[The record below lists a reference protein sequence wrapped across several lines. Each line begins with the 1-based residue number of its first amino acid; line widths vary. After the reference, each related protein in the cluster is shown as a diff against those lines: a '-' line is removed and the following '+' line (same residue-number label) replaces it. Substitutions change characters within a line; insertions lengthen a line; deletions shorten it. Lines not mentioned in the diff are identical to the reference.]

1 MNPET
6 YAELDAVAIAQGVR
20 RREYS
25 AVEVAQAAL
34 DRIDS
39 LDDELGAFTVRLGES
54 ALPDAAAID
63 AAVAR
68 GEDVGPLAGV
78 PVSIKD
84 FVWMRGVLATNG
96 SLALRDFV
104 PDVDCVPVARL
115 RQAGATIVGKTNNPE
130 FCYRGYTDNALWGLT
145 RNPWNLERTPGGSS
159 GGAGASVAAG
169 MTPLAIGTDGGGS
182 VRIPASYC
190 GLVGVKPTFGLVP
203 KEPGFPGWKTLS
215 IIGPLTRTVRDAALM
230 LAVIAGVDPGDDMSY
245 PGGDRD
251 FAGSV
256 ALGAADAP
264 VALNGLRVAY
274 SADGGF
280 AAVDPDVRR
289 VFAGAVERFA
299 ARTGTAP
306 VEAYPAV
313 SDPIALWELISG
325 VEGFASEGPL
335 LAEHEAEMTP
345 GTADM
350 IRAGDLPAVSYVN
363 AMHERGRYTTAWSEF
378 FEEYDLLLSP
388 TMQST
393 AFAVGLDGPE
403 VIDGRR
409 FAPGDG
415 AWANLVLAANL
426 TGQPAVTVPCGRGDD
441 GLPIGL
447 EITARRFEDAL
458 ALRAAAAWE
467 TVAPWPLLA
476 PGVAKN
482 GGYHDQ
488 NPPRL
493 RWWARARG
501 SRLAR

>member
-1 MNPET
+1 VT
-6 YAELDAVAIAQGVR
+6 DDYAELDAVAIAQAVG
-20 RREYS
+20 RRERS
-25 AVEVAQAAL
+25 AVEVAEAALARIAAL
-34 DRIDS
+34 DG
-39 LDDELGAFTVRLGES
+39 ELGAFTVTLAEA
-54 ALPDAAAID
+54 ALDTAQATD

-68 GEDVGPLAGV
+68 GEKAGSLAGV

-84 FVWMRGVLATNG
+84 VVWMRGAPATNG

-115 RQAGATIVGKTNNPE
+115 REAGATIVGKTNNPE

-145 RNPWNLERTPGGSS
+145 RNPWNPERTPGGSS

-190 GLVGVKPTFGLVP
+190 GLVGVKPTFGVVP

-230 LAVIAGVDPGDDMSY
+230 LGVIAGVDPGDDMSY
-245 PGGDRD
+245 IGGDRD
-251 FAGSV
+251 FVAAAG
-256 ALGAADAP
+256 AGAGD
-264 VALNGLRVAY
+264 LRGLRIAY

-280 AAVDPDVRR
+280 AAVDVDARR
-289 VFAGAVERFA
+289 AFADAVERFA
-299 ARTGTAP
+299 AATGVTP

-313 SDPIALWELISG
+313 GDPMALWELIAAA
-325 VEGFASEGPL
+325 EGFASEGPL

-345 GTADM
+345 GTADI
-350 IRAGDLPAVSYVN
+350 IRAGDIPAVTYIN
-363 AMHERGRYTTAWSEF
+363 AMHERGRYTSAWSEF
-378 FEEYDLLLSP
+378 FDTYDLLLSP

-403 VIDGRR
+403 VIEGRR
-409 FAPGDG
+409 FAPDDG
-415 AWANLVLAANL
+415 SWASLVVAANL
-426 TGQPAVTVPCGRGDD
+426 TGQPAVTVPCGLGDD

-447 EITARRFEDAL
+447 QITARRFEDAL

-467 TVAPWPLLA
+467 AVAPWPRLA
-476 PGVAKN
+476 P
-482 GGYHDQ
+482 
-488 NPPRL
+488 PF
-493 RWWARARG
+493 RG
-501 SRLAR
+501 E

>member
-1 MNPET
+1 VTPEV
-6 YAELDAVAIAQGVR
+6 YAELDGMAVAEAVR
-20 RREYS
+20 RREHS
-25 AVEVAQAAL
+25 AVEVAEAALARIAAL
-34 DRIDS
+34 DG
-39 LDDELGAFTVRLGES
+39 ELGAFTVTLAEA
-54 ALPDAAAID
+54 ALDTAQATD

-68 GEDVGPLAGV
+68 GEEVGPLAGV

-84 FVWMRGVLATNG
+84 VVWMRGAPATNG

-115 RQAGATIVGKTNNPE
+115 REAGATIVGKTNNPE

-145 RNPWNLERTPGGSS
+145 RSPWNPERTPGGSS

-230 LAVIAGVDPGDDMSY
+230 LGVIAGVDPGDDMSY
-245 PGGDRD
+245 IGGDRD
-251 FAGSV
+251 FV
-256 ALGAADAP
+256 GAVTAHD
-264 VALNGLRVAY
+264 LSSLRVAY

-280 AAVDPDVRR
+280 AAVDPVVRR
-289 VFAGAVERFA
+289 AFADAVERFA
-299 ARTGTAP
+299 AATGVTP
-306 VEAYPAV
+306 VEAHPALG
-313 SDPIALWELISG
+313 DPMALWELIAG
-325 VEGFASEGPL
+325 AEGFASEGPL

-345 GTADM
+345 GTADI
-350 IRAGDLPAVSYVN
+350 IRAGDIPAVTYIN
-363 AMHERGRYTTAWSEF
+363 GMHERGRYTAAWSEF
-378 FEEYDLLLSP
+378 FETYDLLLSP

-403 VIDGRR
+403 VIEGRR
-409 FAPGDG
+409 FAPDDG
-415 AWANLVLAANL
+415 SWASLVVAANL
-426 TGQPAVTVPCGRGDD
+426 TGQPAVTVPCGLGDD

-447 EITARRFEDAL
+447 QITARRFEDAL

-467 TVAPWPLLA
+467 AVAPWPRLA
-476 PGVAKN
+476 PA
-482 GGYHDQ
+482 Y
-488 NPPRL
+488 R
-493 RWWARARG
+493 
-501 SRLAR
+501 SE

>member
-1 MNPET
+1 VNPAA
-6 YAELDAVAIAQGVR
+6 YAELDAVAIAHAVR
-20 RREYS
+20 GRECS
-25 AVEVAQAAL
+25 AAEVARAAL
-34 DRIDS
+34 ERIEA
-39 LDDELGAFTVRLGES
+39 LDGELGAFTVTLAES
-54 ALPDAAAID
+54 ALAAAD
-63 AAVAR
+63 AVDGAVAR
-68 GEDVGPLAGV
+68 GDDVGPLAGV

-84 FVWMRGVLATNG
+84 VVWMRGALSTNG

-104 PDVDCVPVARL
+104 PDRDCVPVARL
-115 RQAGATIVGKTNNPE
+115 RAAGATIVGKTNNPE

-145 RNPWNLERTPGGSS
+145 RNPWNRERTPGGSS

-215 IIGPLTRTVRDAALM
+215 IIGPLSRTVRDAALM
-230 LAVIAGVDPGDDMSY
+230 LSVMAGVDPGDDMSY

-251 FAGSV
+251 FVAAVAAGAHGDLS
-256 ALGAADAP
+256 
-264 VALNGLRVAY
+264 GLRVAY

-289 VFAGAVERFA
+289 GFAGAVERFA
-299 ARTGTAP
+299 AATGVTP
-306 VEAYPAV
+306 TEAYPDTG
-313 SDPIALWELISG
+313 DPTALWELIAG

-335 LAEHEAEMTP
+335 LADYEALMTA

-350 IRAGDLPAVSYVN
+350 IRAGDLPAVTYIN
-363 AMHERGRYTTAWSEF
+363 AMHERGRYTAAWSEF

-388 TMQST
+388 TMQAT

-403 VIDGRR
+403 VIEGRR
-409 FAPGDG
+409 FAPEDG
-415 AWANLVLAANL
+415 SWASLVVAANL
-426 TGQPAVTVPCGRGDD
+426 TGQPAVSVPCGFGDD

-447 EITARRFEDAL
+447 QITARRFEDAL

-467 TVAPWPLLA
+467 VAAPWPLLA
-476 PGVAKN
+476 PVGEGTVSR
-482 GGYHDQ
+482 GG
-488 NPPRL
+488 
-493 RWWARARG
+493 
-501 SRLAR
+501 